1 MPIDGFIEPT
11 QEDTQKYTGK
21 GWWQGITMADILDKA
36 AESHPDK
43 EALVDGLHRFT
54 YSQLRDNVDRLAA
67 GLLKT
72 GIKRGDSV
80 MVQLPNWTEFAIAF
94 FALHKIGAPAILLLP
109 RHMRLEI
116 NHLCGLTQAKAWI
129 LPVSYR
135 NTDYLP
141 VVEDIRKTNPQ
152 LKHIISVRGGEDSPF
167 ISFEDLIK
175 EADLSREN
183 MEALSE
189 NKPDPG
195 AVAVVLATGG
205 TTGLPKA
212 VPRTHNSLVCE
223 ARYKAEARRQDST
236 DTCLIA
242 VPLEHNLGLAGL
254 ESTVYSCGRTVLLDS
269 TRPEDFCETIEREKV
284 TRAPIV
290 PTMLTRLVGYSGL
303 GRHDMSSLEALY
315 VGGAKTPPEVIESV
329 YTKIG
334 RVYVS
339 AFGMSE
345 GPSCTTHLD
354 DDPDII
360 FNTIGKS
367 CCPHDV
373 FMTVDE
379 NGNKTGLG
387 VEGELLVKGPGLF
400 SGYLNNAEENKRAF
414 TSDGYFRTGDLAT
427 IDSDGNVRITGR
439 IKDIII
445 RGGENISPA
454 EIETLIGQ
462 HPGVEEVV
470 VIGLPDDELGER
482 ACACIIPADGSG
494 PTLEDIVGFLKSR
507 GASVLQLP
515 ERVEIISEVPLTKI
529 GKPDKITLRKT
540 IMEDRN

>member
-1 MPIDGFIEPT
+1 MPIDGFIEPNK
-11 QEDTQKYTGK
+11 EDAEKYTSR
-21 GWWQGITMADILDKA
+21 GWWEGITVADILDKA

-43 EALVDGLHRFT
+43 EALADGLHRFT
-54 YSQLRDNVDRLAA
+54 YSQLRDKADRLAV

-72 GIKRGDSV
+72 GIKRGDVV
-80 MVQLPNWTEFAIAF
+80 MVQLPNWAEFAIAF
-94 FALHKIGAPAILLLP
+94 FALHKIGAPAVLILP
-109 RHMRLEI
+109 RHMQLEI
-116 NHLCGLTQAKAWI
+116 NHLCGMTRAKAWI

-135 NTDYLP
+135 KTDYLP
-141 VVEDIRKTNPQ
+141 IIKAVRKANPH
-152 LKHIISVRGGEDSPF
+152 LEHIISVRSGKDSPF
-167 ISFEDLIK
+167 TSFEDLIEK
-175 EADLSREN
+175 SDLSPEN
-183 MEALSE
+183 MEAISK
-189 NKPDPG
+189 NRPDPG
-195 AVAVVLATGG
+195 TVAIVLATGG

-223 ARYKAEARRQDST
+223 TRYKTEARRQDST

-269 TRPEDFCETIEREKV
+269 TKPEDFCETIEKEKV

-290 PTMLTRLVGYSGL
+290 PTMLTRLAGYSGL
-303 GRHDMSSLEALY
+303 DRYDLSSLQALY
-315 VGGAKTPPEVIESV
+315 VGGAKTQPEVIESI

-334 RVYVS
+334 KVYVS

-379 NGNKTGLG
+379 NGNKTETGA
-387 VEGELLVKGPGLF
+387 EGELLVKGPGLF
-400 SGYLNNAEENKRAF
+400 SGYLNNPEENKRAF
-414 TSDGYFRTGDLAT
+414 TSEGYFRTGDLAS
-427 IDSDGNVRITGR
+427 IDSEGNVRITGR

-454 EIETLIGQ
+454 EMETLIIQ

-470 VIGLPDDELGER
+470 VIGLPDDELGEK
-482 ACACIIPADGSG
+482 ACACIIPANGPG
-494 PTLEDIVGFLKSR
+494 PTLEDIVGFLKSS

-515 ERVEIISEVPLTKI
+515 ERVETISEVPLTKI
-529 GKPDKITLRKT
+529 GKPDKIALRKT
-540 IMEDRN
+540 VIALRS